1 MRDNVSLTNNNLRNK
16 HSLMPVSIQP
26 TVIICVDINI
36 FSYTWSIHVFI
47 LGWTKLT
54 GPPSNTQNISKN
66 EVVACILSF

>member
-1 MRDNVSLTNNNLRNK
+1 
-16 HSLMPVSIQP
+16 MPVSIQL